1 MAPSLCYFMAK
12 KSEMMDRLS
21 YERNKLLLRQL
32 DPNVYEAKRVAVH
45 AIICTSCNGEYKIT
59 LNVVDVLFFLNFKYF
74 LNLSWN
80 FVNLIPIVNLRVQ
93 TYLNLNYHVWVKYLC
108 RWIWEILDQFW
119 RCSTT
124 MVRFDEWQSFSIQC
138 HFWRDGKYTASGRW

>member
-45 AIICTSCNGEYKIT
+45 AIICTSWNGEFKIT
-59 LNVVDVLFFLNFKYF
+59 LNVVDVIFILFENR
-74 LNLSWN
+74 NVS
-80 FVNLIPIVNLRVQ
+80 
-93 TYLNLNYHVWVKYLC
+93 
-108 RWIWEILDQFW
+108 
-119 RCSTT
+119 
-124 MVRFDEWQSFSIQC
+124 
-138 HFWRDGKYTASGRW
+138 